1 MRKKKTIKDAVDILH
16 RRYIKEDP
24 TRKASLEAERVNME
38 VARLIY
44 DLRKDAGLNQKE
56 LADLIGTTQ
65 SVISRLED
73 ADYEGH
79 SLSMLNRIAKE
90 LNHRLTVLMVPDEP
104 EINTIRYVFHEVVRK
119 LRQLHGLTI
128 NELAQKLDID
138 PGEVIAMERNIA
150 YRPSPLA
157 LHKLSE
163 FYEIP
168 QVRLNALAG
177 ATKEIPTDLKEQASR
192 FAAQSDSFSKLT
204 KEEKKLLDEFVKVL
218 KKES

>member
-1 MRKKKTIKDAVDILH
+1 MGKKKTSTDGVAILH
-16 RRYIKEDP
+16 RRYIKGDP
-24 TRKASLEAERVNME
+24 TRKASLEAERVNMD
-38 VARLIY
+38 VAHLIY

-79 SLSMLNRIAKE
+79 LLSMLNRIAKE
-90 LNHRLTVLMVPDEP
+90 LNHRLTVLMVPADP

-119 LRQLHGLTI
+119 LRQLRGLTI
-128 NELAQKLDID
+128 NQLAEQLDLD
-138 PGEVIAMERNIA
+138 PGEVVAMERNFA
-150 YRPSPLA
+150 YRPSPLT
-157 LHKLSE
+157 LHKMSN

-168 QVRLNALAG
+168 QVRFNALAG
-177 ATKEIPTDLKEQASR
+177 ATKEIPADLREQASR
-192 FAAQSDSFSKLT
+192 FAAQSESFSKLT
-204 KEEKKLLDEFVKVL
+204 REEKKLLDEFVKVL